1 MSVFKNI
8 YTDGLEKYNVVKEFD
23 NLHREFQLVDIY
35 LTALCSSF
43 KWQNCPKGNIPFTNE
58 PRLQL
63 SGRLAVFKDD
73 SGNVQIHPCYPSG
86 YLLPNGEYERY
97 TIIAR
102 NGDQW
107 IRKYDEIAIIFNNSF
122 KLPYYSLVT
131 QLADKSTKALIA
143 VDAALERAATPPVL
157 ECDTDEALKT
167 AIEVLGADKNR
178 AFFVKKKQGGYGE
191 SSMTRVSSFDNR
203 ETDILSL
210 WDVFSRYDRFF
221 YRTFGIS
228 TVGIQKNER
237 LTKAESTGEEE
248 MTRYSLFE
256 DMWER
261 RKEGI
266 EQANEMFGTEIS
278 IEINRD
284 SKTVYEMNL
293 DNDEKI
299 EMERIEA
306 TKGANITPE
315 GVVKTDEQEVENDG

>member
-1 MSVFKNI
+1 MGVFQNI
-8 YTDGLEKYNVVKEFD
+8 YLNGLEKYDCIKSVEEKQ
-23 NLHREFQLVDIY
+23 RGFQLADIY
-35 LTALCSSF
+35 LTAVCSSF
-43 KWQNCPKGNIPFTNE
+43 KWKNCPEGNIPFTNE

-73 SGNVQIHPCYPSG
+73 DGKILIHPCYPAG
-86 YLLPNGEYERY
+86 TLMANGEYEHY

-102 NGDQW
+102 NGQQW
-107 IRKYDEIAIIFNNSF
+107 IKKYDEIAIIFNNMF
-122 KLPYYSLVT
+122 KLPYYSLIV
-131 QLADKSTKALIA
+131 QLADRSEKSLIA

-157 ECDTDEALKT
+157 ECDTDEQMKT
-167 AIEVLGADKNR
+167 AIEVLGADKNK
-178 AFFVKKKQGGYGE
+178 AFLVKRRQGGYGE
-191 SSMTRVSSFDNR
+191 AGMNRVSAFDNR

-256 DMWER
+256 DMYSR
-261 RKEGI
+261 RLEGI
-266 EQANEMFGTEIS
+266 KQANEMFGTEIE

-284 SKTVYEMNL
+284 SKTVYELQL
-293 DNDEKI
+293 DNDDKI

-306 TKGANITPE
+306 TKGANIQQPGE
-315 GVVKTDEQEVENDG
+315 AKKEEEEVKEND

>member
-1 MSVFKNI
+1 MSVFHNI
-8 YTDGLEKYNVVKEFD
+8 YLDGLEKYDAIKSFDSKAIEFK
-23 NLHREFQLVDIY
+23 LEDIY

-43 KWQNCPKGNIPFTNE
+43 KWKNCPKGNIPFTNE

-73 SGNVQIHPCYPSG
+73 NGDVQIHPCYPAG
-86 YLLPNGEYERY
+86 KFLENGEYEYY

-102 NGDQW
+102 NGINW
-107 IRKYDEIAIIFNNSF
+107 IRKYDDIAIIFNNSF
-122 KLPYYSLVT
+122 KLPYYSLVI
-131 QLADKSTKALIA
+131 QFAEKSTNALIA
-143 VDAALERAATPPVL
+143 VDSALERAATPPVL
-157 ECDTDEALKT
+157 ECETDEQIKVAT
-167 AIEVLGADKNR
+167 DVLNASKNK
-178 AFFVKKKQGGYGE
+178 AFLIKKKQSGYGE
-191 SSMTRVSSFDNR
+191 TGINRVPSFDNR

-256 DMWER
+256 DMYSR
-261 RKEGI
+261 RMEGI
-266 EQANEMFGTEIS
+266 ENANKKFGTEIE

-284 SKTVYEMNL
+284 AKTVFELNL
-293 DNDEKI
+293 DNEEKI
-299 EMERIEA
+299 EMEKLEA
-306 TKGANITPE
+306 SKGANIQKPNENPE
-315 GVVKTDEQEVENDG
+315 KEDKENDEV